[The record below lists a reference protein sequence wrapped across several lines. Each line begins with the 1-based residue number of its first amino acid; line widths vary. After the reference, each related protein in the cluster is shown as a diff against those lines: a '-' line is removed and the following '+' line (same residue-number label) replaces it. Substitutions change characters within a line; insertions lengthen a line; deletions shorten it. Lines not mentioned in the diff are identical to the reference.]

1 MACNINDGI
10 SRPACPGETPGAY
23 DTIYLF
29 NRDEVTAFTAGAGDI
44 VQDVAFS
51 AGEGYYQVV
60 GKKNSVVARA
70 EKQDNDT
77 DATDYTHE
85 IDIQLTDLST
95 TARDFVNSLNGAN
108 LGAIV
113 RTKGDKFLFYGYNDG
128 IQMKVNTMST
138 AADALGYFIT
148 LRETQVSELPRI
160 FYQTSPTVTLSNIT
174 SKVVGS

>member
-1 MACNINDGI
+1 MACNIGDGI

-29 NRDEVTAFTAGAGDI
+29 NRDEVASFTAGAGDI
-44 VQDVAFS
+44 VEDVTFTG
-51 AGEGYYQVV
+51 GEGYYQVV

-85 IDIQLTDLST
+85 VDIQLTDLST
-95 TARDFVNSLNGAN
+95 TARDFVNSLNGAS
-108 LGAIV
+108 LGCIV

-138 AADALGYFIT
+138 EADALGYFIT

-160 FYQTSPTVTLSNIT
+160 FFDTDATTTLAAIT

>member
-10 SRPACPGETPGAY
+10 GRPACPGETPGAY

-29 NRDEVTAFTAGAGDI
+29 NRDEVASFTAGAGD
-44 VQDVAFS
+44 VVEDVTFTS
-51 AGEGYYQVV
+51 GEGFYQVV

-85 IDIQLTDLST
+85 VDIQLTDLSI
-95 TARDFVNSLNGAN
+95 TARDFVNSLNGAS

-128 IQMKVNTMST
+128 VQMKVNTMST
-138 AADALGYFIT
+138 SADALGYFIT

-160 FYQTSPTVTLSNIT
+160 FYDTNAVTTLAAIT